1 MEGRTLFNYGMQ
13 ENILTMQDIKY
24 MLDIVDSDL
33 SNQDKATKLYAY
45 CNYHSLRYN
54 YDFFK
59 HLQVENIGE
68 KDIEK
73 RRILLD
79 SLTRLISIY
88 QEYDNKGY
96 FTLSKNP
103 YKCTLSEIE
112 NRLIKINEVSSIL
125 NSNDTDYHKAEKLLE
140 LFDSSESFRKS
151 YSLFI
156 KYGKNDSRLISAR
169 QALDEF
175 DLLLTKFRELE
186 QKGIIENTKYVLSI
200 KDYLQNYNY
209 AKFVISNYISS
220 SDSYKEND
228 FLDELGIDKETFNY
242 CIETIEELDIDLY
255 NKYLE
260 KKETNNKIR
269 CVRNSE
275 TISDLANGIRTGLLS
290 DGTPFE
296 LLEFIK
302 RVPFKNSDYFIN
314 AIADFMKRNNQQD
327 FNVIMSYIYTNK
339 LNSPSAFSPIDFKSI
354 YNTKTIVNGIEITP
368 EANNIIIEY
377 LKLNKIP
384 LISKA
389 YILART
395 KYING
400 EITPETIQQLRE
412 DIKSKA
418 DSSKGKPRI
427 LIPSNKE

>member
-1 MEGRTLFNYGMQ
+1 MKARTQFNYGMQ
-13 ENILTMQDIKY
+13 ENILTMQNIKY
-24 MLDIVDSDL
+24 MLDIVNSDL

-54 YDFFK
+54 YDLFK
-59 HLQVENIGE
+59 DLQGE

-73 RRILLD
+73 RKILLD

-103 YKCTLSEIE
+103 YKCTLAEIE
-112 NRLIKINEVSSIL
+112 IRLIKINEVSSIL
-125 NSNDTDYHKAEKLLE
+125 NSNDTDYHKAEKLLG
-140 LFDSSESFRKS
+140 LFDNSESFRKS

-156 KYGKNDSRLISAR
+156 KYGKNDNRLISAR

-200 KDYLQNYNY
+200 KNYLQNYNY

-220 SDSYKEND
+220 SESYKENE
-228 FLDELGIDKETFNY
+228 FLDELGIDKEVFNY

-260 KKETNNKIR
+260 KKETNNKVRYIR
-269 CVRNSE
+269 NYN

-302 RVPFKNSDYFIN
+302 RVPFKNSNYFIK
-314 AIADFMKRNNQQD
+314 AIADFMKRNNHPN
-327 FNVIMSYIYTNK
+327 FKAIMSYIYTNK
-339 LNSPSAFSPIDFKSI
+339 LNSSSAFSPLNFKSI
-354 YNTKTIVNGIEITP
+354 YGTRTIINGIEITH
-368 EANNIIIEY
+368 EANNVIIEY
-377 LKLNKIP
+377 LKLNNIP
-384 LISKA
+384 LINKA
-389 YILART
+389 YVLART

-400 EITPETIQQLRE
+400 EITPDTIEQLRE
-412 DIKSKA
+412 DIKSKT
-418 DSSKGKPRI
+418 DSSKEKPRI